1 MQMFQKKRIE
11 IFIEAPLLGKIAECL
26 DAAAVTGYSVLAMAS
41 GKGSAG
47 AWSADSQVG
56 QAGQM
61 YAVVCIADAAIA
73 EKVVETVF
81 SVIDLQIGMVTISDV
96 AVVRPARF

>member
-1 MQMFQKKRIE
+1 MQMFPKKRIE
-11 IFIEAPLLGKIAECL
+11 IFIEAPLLRTIAECL
-26 DAAAVTGYSVLAMAS
+26 NKAQVTGYSVLALAS

-61 YAVVCIADAAIA
+61 YAVVCIIDVAIA
-73 EKVVETVF
+73 EKVVEAVF
-81 SVIDLQIGMVTISDV
+81 SVIDLQIGMVTLSDV
-96 AVVRPARF
+96 TVLRPARF